1 MAATNRTKLIA
12 AAILLAGGAAAAAYV
27 LTSGE
32 EPLIEMAASDS
43 VLKVEAAGVYYGG
56 WPEIA
61 VIVNGEPIASQSIDS
76 KIRKMFEFDVP
87 SSVGVISTIE
97 IKMTSEETDCKA
109 ARHSLPTG
117 GTLPCTNRIIAVRG
131 LYLNDEKIEGGVAE
145 GGKNQP
151 WSLQSNQ
158 GGIKWEI
165 SG

>member
-1 MAATNRTKLIA
+1 MAATTRTKLIA
-12 AAILLAGGAAAAAYV
+12 AAILAAIGGGAALV
-27 LTSGE
+27 LTSGD
-32 EPLIEMAASDS
+32 EPILEIAASNN

-76 KIRKMFEFDVP
+76 KIRKTFEFDVP
-87 SSVGVISTIE
+87 SSVGAISTVE

-117 GTLPCTNRIIAVRG
+117 GSLPCTNRIIALRG
-131 LYLNDEKIEGGVAE
+131 LYLNDEKIEGAVAE
-145 GGKNQP
+145 GEKNQP